1 MSKLI
6 AKVGLF
12 VMLVGIIFPGSF
24 LFSPKTVQAAIV
36 VTNTFTQGWA
46 TFGQVVPQGVA
57 FQGLQVG
64 SFQTQTDVKNRW
76 SDGSIRFAVVTAN
89 ITSAGSYA
97 INTAPTSAG
106 SFTPTIP
113 TASVN
118 FNIAGTNY
126 TATLPNSASSD
137 VWLSGTQVKEWRSI
151 VTPMNG
157 GTPHPL
163 LRVYFDTRVYS
174 DGKARVDID
183 VENTLDVTG
192 GDDVTYD
199 VSITVNG
206 SNVFAQSNIKHFYL
220 SRWRKVYATNGL
232 VEAETY
238 HDFAPYTQTGSVPVY
253 DFSIM
258 ANPTYSFT
266 NTYVGS
272 RDGKTYEDFGILGKG
287 GATSQYMWDPGG
299 RPELALLPEWTAQY
313 LGFKTQNLRKYT
325 LLSGNQAGSWSIHIR
340 ESNGILV
347 SLDQRP
353 NFFLDSRAQG
363 YGDPLEPK
371 GNLNFTNNLYGY
383 NNSHASSY
391 AYVPYI
397 VTGDRYYMEETQFYG
412 NVAMLSVWPAC
423 GPNYSNLRPNGLI
436 MHCEGAARG
445 IARGGTNIVQAAVI
459 TPDSDPF
466 KTYFMDKANNNLN
479 SMDQFASGQ
488 IARTGHQ
495 VNPYGSTFEY
505 YNSGPNG
512 TNWTGPVYQQP
523 QWQNNYLAW
532 ALDHALSLGF
542 SGGRVTRD
550 RIVSY
555 QLKLFNSEPGYPR
568 GHAAPYYPVTGL
580 VQADGTV
587 SWFTNMTDLYNW
599 NVANNPYF
607 GPADLFS
614 GYYGPDA
621 RISLIIA
628 IKLGLPNAQ
637 SSYDWLMTKLNPSD
651 FTGSMAISLS
661 GSPSPSPVPPPPPPS
676 PTPVVGDINLD
687 RIVNSIDYSILNSD
701 WFTSATRSDL
711 NRDQIVN
718 AIDYSLLNANWLRT
732 W

>member
-36 VTNTFTQGWA
+36 VTNTFTQG
-46 TFGQVVPQGVA
+46 
-57 FQGLQVG
+57 
-64 SFQTQTDVKNRW
+64 
-76 SDGSIRFAVVTAN
+76 
-89 ITSAGSYA
+89 
-97 INTAPTSAG
+97 
-106 SFTPTIP
+106 
-113 TASVN
+113 
-118 FNIAGTNY
+118 
-126 TATLPNSASSD
+126 
-137 VWLSGTQVKEWRSI
+137 
-151 VTPMNG
+151 
-157 GTPHPL
+157 
-163 LRVYFDTRVYS
+163 YS

-371 GNLNFTNNLYGY
+371 GNLNFTHNLW
-383 NNSHASSY
+383 
-391 AYVPYI
+391 I
-397 VTGDRYYMEETQFYG
+397 
-412 NVAMLSVWPAC
+412 
-423 GPNYSNLRPNGLI
+423 RPI
-436 MHCEGAARG
+436 
-445 IARGGTNIVQAAVI
+445 I
-459 TPDSDPF
+459 T
-466 KTYFMDKANNNLN
+466 
-479 SMDQFASGQ
+479 
-488 IARTGHQ
+488 
-495 VNPYGSTFEY
+495 
-505 YNSGPNG
+505 
-512 TNWTGPVYQQP
+512 
-523 QWQNNYLAW
+523 
-532 ALDHALSLGF
+532 
-542 SGGRVTRD
+542 
-550 RIVSY
+550 
-555 QLKLFNSEPGYPR
+555 
-568 GHAAPYYPVTGL
+568 
-580 VQADGTV
+580 
-587 SWFTNMTDLYNW
+587 
-599 NVANNPYF
+599 
-607 GPADLFS
+607 
-614 GYYGPDA
+614 
-621 RISLIIA
+621 
-628 IKLGLPNAQ
+628 
-637 SSYDWLMTKLNPSD
+637 
-651 FTGSMAISLS
+651 
-661 GSPSPSPVPPPPPPS
+661 
-676 PTPVVGDINLD
+676 
-687 RIVNSIDYSILNSD
+687 
-701 WFTSATRSDL
+701 
-711 NRDQIVN
+711 
-718 AIDYSLLNANWLRT
+718 
-732 W
+732 